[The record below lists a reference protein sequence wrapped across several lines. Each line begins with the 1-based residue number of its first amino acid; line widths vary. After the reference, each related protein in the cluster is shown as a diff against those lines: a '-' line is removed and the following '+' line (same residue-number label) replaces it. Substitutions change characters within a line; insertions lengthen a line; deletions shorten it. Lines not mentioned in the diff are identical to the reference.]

1 MARSR
6 VSLDVE
12 AIGLTQL
19 IRILPV
25 HVDASSTLSAAAIQA

>member
-6 VSLDVE
+6 ASLDVE

-25 HVDASSTLSAAAIQA
+25 NVHASSTLSAAAIQA